1 MYTIDT
7 STFWQFLQSFF
18 TLVGGALRLDPAAFS
33 AVQKSAGVGTN
44 ILTILILILAGVSV
58 MLGQSVVLLANKVT
72 PRRFVSSLLFNG
84 VIFVVGVLIWA
95 AIFQFVGHFVFGK
108 QVPFSEMARV
118 VGLAY
123 APLLL
128 GFFILLPYLGSFLH
142 HVLDIWWYLAML
154 VALSATLQI
163 NFEQA
168 VVCTFIGFLMIEA
181 LKYTIGRPLVALQ
194 RWLERA
200 VAGTRSPGQVK
211 ELATVSE
218 RKTVAESKGGRT

>member
-1 MYTIDT
+1 
-7 STFWQFLQSFF
+7 
-18 TLVGGALRLDPAAFS
+18 
-33 AVQKSAGVGTN
+33 
-44 ILTILILILAGVSV
+44 

-163 NFEQA
+163 KFEQA

-200 VAGTRSPGQVK
+200 VAGTGSSGQVK

-218 RKTVAESKGGRT
+218 RKTVAESKGERT

>member
-1 MYTIDT
+1 MYTINT

-18 TLVGGALRLDPAAFS
+18 ALVGGALRLDPAAFS

-44 ILTILILILAGVSV
+44 ILTILILVLAGVSV

-108 QVPFSEMARV
+108 QLPFSQMARV

-128 GFFILLPYLGSFLH
+128 GFFILLPYLGSLLH
-142 HVLDIWWYLAML
+142 HILDIWWFLAML

-168 VVCTFIGFLMIEA
+168 VVCSLIGFVLIEA
-181 LKYTIGRPLVALQ
+181 LKYSIGRPVVALQ

-200 VAGTRSPGQVK
+200 VAGTGSPGQVK

-218 RKTVAESKGGRT
+218 RKTVAESKGERT